1 MAHIK
6 EKIQYTH
13 THTLKIYS
21 IMLGSIEKVQ
31 LIWRQRLPSNTYKK

>member
-13 THTLKIYS
+13 TLKLYS

-31 LIWRQRLPSNTYKK
+31 LIWRQRLPNNTFKK